1 MSPPMLTRRAALL
14 MTLAGVTAAGT
25 PKALAGERR
34 AGSWQTGPAL
44 PFAVQ
49 EIYPCR
55 HDGKLHLAGGF
66 IAENGEIT
74 GPTSAHHAL
83 DPATGLWTPRAPLP
97 VARHH
102 PQLVSLGGRLHCLG
116 GFEADERGAWQ
127 MQGDMWVY
135 KEAGDNWEWAP
146 ELPVPNAESVA
157 GVIRGDL
164 YLASGRLPKGDR
176 NLDWTDHVDT
186 ARAWCFSR
194 GQWEEVA
201 PMPSARNSATGGA
214 LDGRLHVVGG
224 RTVSGGNTAVH
235 EAYDPWSDRWERL
248 APMPKAQGGLA
259 SAVIGDKLYVF
270 GGEYLEGAGGVFP
283 DAWVYDARRDSWSA
297 LPDMP
302 SPRHG
307 LGAVAQKGDIYV
319 IGGARQA
326 GGHQTS
332 AAVEIYTP

>member
-1 MSPPMLTRRAALL
+1 MHTPRLTRRSALL
-14 MTLAGVTAAGT
+14 MTLAGVTAAGA
-25 PKALAGERR
+25 PAALAGERR
-34 AGSWQTGPAL
+34 AGRWHAGPAL
-44 PFAVQ
+44 PFPVQ
-49 EIYPCR
+49 EIYPCL

-102 PQLVSLGGRLHCLG
+102 PQLVSLGGSLHCLG
-116 GFEADERGAWQ
+116 GFEADEDGVWQ
-127 MQGDMWVY
+127 MKSDMWVY
-135 KEAGDNWEWAP
+135 SEPQDDWERAP
-146 ELPVPNAESVA
+146 GLPVPNAESVV
-157 GVIRGDL
+157 GVIRSDL
-164 YLASGRLPKGDR
+164 YLAGGRIPKGER
-176 NLDWTDHVDT
+176 NLDWRDHVDT
-186 ARAWCFSR
+186 ARAWRFSR
-194 GQWEEVA
+194 SHWEDIA
-201 PMPSARNSATGGA
+201 PMPTARNSATGGA
-214 LDGRLHVVGG
+214 MDGRLHVVGG

-259 SAVIGDKLYVF
+259 SAVIGNRLYVF
-270 GGEYLEGAGGVFP
+270 GGEYLEGSGGVFA
-283 DAWVYDARRDSWSA
+283 DAWVYDAIADKWAA

-302 SPRHG
+302 EPRHG
-307 LGAVAQKGDIYV
+307 LGAVAYQGDIYV

-326 GGHQTS
+326 GGSQTS